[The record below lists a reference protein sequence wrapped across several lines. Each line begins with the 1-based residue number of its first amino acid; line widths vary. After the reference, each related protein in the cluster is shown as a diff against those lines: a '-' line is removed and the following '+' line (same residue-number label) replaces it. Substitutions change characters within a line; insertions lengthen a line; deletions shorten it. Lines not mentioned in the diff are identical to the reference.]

1 MIVQYYFYFVNWIN
15 HIKLFSRSTVQ
26 KVKSFKG
33 QTTIAKFNGQH
44 KLQKMASKMDD
55 ELLSTEFFGFHPGKL
70 YKEIY
75 AVGYNE
81 FIEAIKA
88 LKKALQDEFPDNT
101 DDINKSCDS
110 FLTEYCETFD
120 KKWFKVFADFCSKNL
135 FKIPAHVPVYD
146 PELNEKEANQDATMR
161 VRQLKLNV
169 LAMEYFNCRLL
180 EKIKEV
186 DGQIAE
192 REQLKERIEQ
202 MKVKVEVIKKGRELE
217 AELKSITNELLQNE
231 THETET

>member
-1 MIVQYYFYFVNWIN
+1 MN
-15 HIKLFSRSTVQ
+15 
-26 KVKSFKG
+26 
-33 QTTIAKFNGQH
+33 
-44 KLQKMASKMDD
+44 D

-81 FIEAIKA
+81 FIEAVKA
-88 LKKALQDEFPDNT
+88 LKKALHDEFPDNQ
-101 DDINKSCDS
+101 DEIDRSCDS

-120 KKWFKVFADFCSKNL
+120 KKWFKVFADFCSKNV

-146 PELNEKEANQDATMR
+146 PELNEREANQEAAVR
-161 VRQLKLNV
+161 VRQLKNKV

-217 AELKSITNELLQNE
+217 AELTSITDELPHNE
-231 THETET
+231 THQTEA